1 MKTNKAVKINANMV
15 GVEVM
20 NIQDAVKA
28 QAAGLD
34 LVDKEGW
41 GYDDYTIVDDES
53 GEERNPTEQEM
64 FDRIAKD
71 LAEGKEVYACMMLAN
86 DWCVQRNAKTNLL
99 CDFYLHQH
107 VYTMHENK
115 ILEGEIVYL
124 SLAHGSLGDDANTA
138 LYGDMAEKLY
148 YFIGFYFTNGRTS
161 KIGFEREQIIK
172 KISSLKMHAHVV
184 LKTKKGGYLTRDLEE
199 IFATTDELVA
209 NLMEG

>member
-34 LVDKEGW
+34 LVDKEGL

-71 LAEGKEVYACMMLAN
+71 LAEGKEFYACMMLAN
-86 DWCVQRNAKTNLL
+86 DWCVQRNAKTNFL

-199 IFATTDELVA
+199 IFATTDELVN